1 MKTGG
6 SGEELTLKHG
16 IDHLE
21 CLVDLLSHLGTG
33 EDDLAADEDKKHN
46 LGLNHAVDETGEQF
60 RLVRAEV
67 VMARSETLQANGE
80 LDIAR
85 ADNVLDLEVRELGI
99 EAKLLDDTGV
109 LAGRKLRIILRL
121 GTGDDHL
128 ARSEDQGSGLGL
140 TNTHDDGSETLR
152 FQS

>member
-1 MKTGG
+1 MKAVGFKKV
-6 SGEELTLKHG
+6 LTLKHG

-21 CLVDLLSHLGTG
+21 GLVNLLSHLGTS

-46 LGLNHAVDETGEQF
+46 LGLNHAVDQTREQL
-60 RLVRAEV
+60 RLVRTEV
-67 VMARSETLQANGE
+67 VMARSETLQTNGE

-85 ADNVLDLEVRELGI
+85 ADNVLDLEVRELGV

-109 LAGRKLRIILRL
+109 LARRKLRVILGL

-128 ARSEDQGSGLGL
+128 AGSEDQGSGLGL
-140 TNTHDDGSETLR
+140 TNTHDDGSETL
-152 FQS
+152 